1 MNKLLLVLMLFV
13 GLQTFAQRKVTISGI
28 VKSQAKGET
37 LIGATVR
44 ADGSGGAV
52 TNEYGFYSISLPAG
66 SHTLEFSAVGLQSQ
80 TLTVS
85 LSRDTAFNIFLA
97 DENKSLDEV
106 TVTASSKRR
115 S

>member
-28 VKSQAKGET
+28 VKSRAKGET

-52 TNEYGFYSISLPAG
+52 TNEYGFYSISLPG
-66 SHTLEFSAVGLQSQ
+66 GPHELEFSAVGLR
-80 TLTVS
+80 LTIVKAEF
-85 LSRDTAFNIFLA
+85 SRDTTINVLLA
-97 DENKSLDEV
+97 DESKSM
-106 TVTASSKRR
+106 
-115 S
+115 